1 MIKKKIALFVN
12 GYCSEIVTQF
22 FDGLWNGLGDKKI
35 DVYCFCAYPASALSD
50 EENYA
55 ELNIYNLPHLE
66 DFDVAIIMGNGRDY
80 LGIYD
85 HISQKCIDAGIT
97 YISTAEQS
105 KDCFKIVSNNITGA
119 NELVNYVLD
128 VLGCKDIAFLAGSA
142 DNPDSA
148 LRLNIVRDAMK
159 QRGLTLP
166 DDDTRVYYTGW
177 KLSSAMDY
185 ADLIYKKDSIPEI
198 IICANDE
205 LAMAASNELDALGIR
220 VPEDVMVTGF
230 DNGYYAKIFNP
241 SISTVDQNFR
251 EMGAVCAKLSL
262 EIIAGEAEK
271 KEIVVDSR
279 FIARESTREEADEE
293 IRGLRADIGKSEF
306 RRKIIDATLTKK
318 IDTLDRTILL
328 AESLEQVHENIKR
341 EYRKQNARDVDGLH
355 IILDGKYVDNVLTG
369 NDDFRCFEYSDEF
382 FVLYSRE
389 NGVEYNTCMVP
400 QRQLVPHID
409 ESENN
414 RLFLFSPLMERGR
427 TYGYVVQCDRIDML
441 NEKTDLLRYEESL
454 SISLGRLLQRIQLK
468 GLNKKL
474 LDLSRTDALTSVKNR
489 NAYEQKEKEYDAL
502 IRSGQEFDGFS
513 LAVFDVNNLK
523 CINDSYGHEKGDEY
537 IIESS
542 RLLCQAYRNSPV
554 YRIGGDEF
562 VVILTGENEKLCN
575 EILENLYAKVDELE
589 HMDIQDYEKISF
601 AGGIAKFNADEDSCF
616 ADVFNRADALMYEK
630 KLSMKKFN
638 NLD

>member
-22 FDGLWNGLGDKKI
+22 FDGLWKGLGDKKI

-85 HISQKCIDAGIT
+85 HISQKCIDAGIP

-601 AGGIAKFNADEDSCF
+601 AGGIAKFNVDEDSCF